1 MAFVFALIGVTVS
14 FGISKFAIQAGL
26 IKGVNT
32 QIDRRVE
39 SVRDIA
45 ARDATVEGQFFDR
58 NSTAL
63 TAVEGDKAGV
73 PAQVLYK
80 SFGAIIGYNS
90 QIYGTSDMRNR
101 LFDKLFYD
109 HGDGRGCDVNLTMD
123 ADLNEYAYSLLEGYE
138 GSITVMNANTGEIYC
153 AASRSDAQMDYDVNK
168 IDENFESYSEK
179 DGFFLLP
186 TTKAEDTA
194 GSTFKILVGASLIEN
209 NMENYLYDDSNG
221 AYKAGGF
228 TIENYGN
235 VAYGPDLD
243 IYSAFNDSVNTYFS
257 SAAVELGRE
266 KLSETLKKFT
276 YNQKIETDLGT
287 VYSTFDEVSLKNKGM
302 LAQTGFGQGRVKA
315 SPLTIS
321 MTMAAVLNDGKIM
334 LPYCIGSITESDGKE
349 IYSAKT
355 ETLSKAMN
363 KNDSEKLKDM
373 LHGTALYYGFDE
385 SLGYITAKSGTS
397 HDAYGTNH
405 SYLLCGME
413 DTALGDIVI
422 LCDRAHTYEM
432 SGALKETARAII
444 EYINMY
450 Y

>member
-1 MAFVFALIGVTVS
+1 MALVFALIGVTVS

-58 NSTAL
+58 NNTAL

-73 PAQVLYK
+73 PAQVLYE

-109 HGDGRGCDVNLTMD
+109 HGDGRGCDVNLTLD
-123 ADLNEYAYSLLEGYE
+123 ADLNEYAYSLLDGYK

-168 IDENFESYSEK
+168 IDENFECYSEK

-209 NMENYLYDDSNG
+209 GMESYLYDDSNG
-221 AYKAGGF
+221 VYKAAGF
-228 TIENYGN
+228 TIENYGK
-235 VAYGPDLD
+235 VAYGPDVD
-243 IYSAFNDSVNTYFS
+243 IYSAFNDSVNTYFA
-257 SAAVELGRE
+257 SAAVELGKE

-276 YNQKIETDLGT
+276 YNMKIETDLGT
-287 VYSTFDEVSLKNKGM
+287 VYSTFDEASLKNKGM

-315 SPLTIS
+315 SPLTITMS
-321 MTMAAVLNDGKIM
+321 MAAVLNDGKIM
-334 LPYCIGSITESDGKE
+334 LPYCIDTITEPDGKE
-349 IYSAKT
+349 VYSAKT
-355 ETLSKAMN
+355 KTISRAMD
-363 KNDSEKLKDM
+363 KGDSRKLKDM

-397 HDAYGTNH
+397 QDSYGTNH
-405 SYLLCGME
+405 IYLLCGME
-413 DTALGDIVI
+413 DTAFGDIVI
-422 LCDRAHTYEM
+422 LCDRAHTDEM
-432 SGALKETARAII
+432 SGALKETARAMIDR
-444 EYINMY
+444 INTY